1 MEYDPFVR
9 YRVEEGVAWIT
20 LNRPDRLNAMSSAMD
35 AAIRMAVRRADSDH
49 ACAAIC
55 LTGAGKGFCS
65 GADLGARAGSSI
77 PPDHE
82 FEQVALDVFRFGYL
96 RSTRKPVVAAINGA
110 AVGAGFVL
118 AAACDIR
125 IASSGAKLGLMYDR
139 VGLAAEHGASGWL
152 PRLIGAEM
160 SCDLL
165 LSGRLVDAV
174 EALGLGLVDRVAGE
188 ASFAEHV
195 AAFLGEVVQ
204 RCAPGSM
211 ATVKQQ
217 LNAATRETLLGSI
230 GFGHLTPEAAYAD
243 NVFAEGRSAVKEN
256 RALRFAVTD
265 AALVM
270 Q

>member
-1 MEYDPFVR
+1 MEYDPAVR
-9 YRVEEGVAWIT
+9 YRVENGVAWIT

-65 GADLGARAGSSI
+65 GADLGARAGGSTRS
-77 PPDHE
+77 DHG

-96 RSTRKPVVAAINGA
+96 RSIRKPVVAAINGA
-110 AVGAGFVL
+110 AVGVGLVL
-118 AAACDIR
+118 AAVCDIR
-125 IASSGAKLGLMYDR
+125 IASSGAKLGLMYGR
-139 VGLAAEHGASGWL
+139 VGLAAEHDASGWL
-152 PRLIGAEM
+152 PRLIGAGM

-165 LSGRLVDAV
+165 LSGRLVNAA
-174 EALGLGLVDRVAGE
+174 EALGLSLVDRVAGD
-188 ASFAEHV
+188 ASFAEYI

-204 RCAPGSM
+204 HCATGSM

-243 NVFAEGRSAVKEN
+243 NVFTEGCSAVKEK
-256 RALRFAVTD
+256 RVLRFALPD